1 MKKSIAIILGIII
14 FLIIVL
20 AGVFAWYSLQI
31 KCVDN
36 KNIETKTIE
45 IKSGTGT
52 VEILKSL
59 EQENL
64 INNTLAAEIYIKL
77 NGIKGLQAG
86 KYKLSTDMP
95 LEAVLTKIS
104 SGEVL
109 NESVNITF
117 LEGKN
122 MRWYATEIAKSTN
135 NTEDDVY
142 KLLQDKKY
150 IKELINKYW
159 FLTDEILSNDIYYP
173 LEGYLYPD
181 TYTFENAD
189 VSVEKI
195 FNTLLNQTDKVLSK
209 YKTQIKN
216 SGYSIHQILTISSI
230 IELEG
235 KTSEERNGIARVI
248 YNRIARNMSIGS
260 DVTTYYG
267 LKIDMNEKNL
277 TNEEIKTYNPYNTRG
292 PNMSGK
298 LPVGPIASVSED
310 AINSA
315 LNPTNSS
322 YLYFVADKNGK
333 IYFCN
338 TYDEHQKIIQSLKA
352 QGLWF
357 EYN

>member
-1 MKKSIAIILGIII
+1 MS
-14 FLIIVL
+14 
-20 AGVFAWYSLQI
+20 
-31 KCVDN
+31 
-36 KNIETKTIE
+36 KTIE
-45 IKSGTGT
+45 IKPKTGT
-52 VEILKSL
+52 VEILKL
-59 EQENL
+59 L
-64 INNTLAAEIYIKL
+64 KDNNIIKNVLSAEIYIKL
-77 NGIKGLQAG
+77 NGVKGLQAG
-86 KYKLSTDMP
+86 KYVLSTDMP

-109 NESVNITF
+109 DEQVNITF

-122 MRWYATEIAKSTN
+122 MRWYASEIANATN
-135 NTEDDVY
+135 NSEEDVY
-142 KLLQDKKY
+142 ELLNDSNY
-150 IKELINKYW
+150 IKGLINKYW
-159 FLTDEILSNDIYYP
+159 FLTDEVLNSNIYYP
-173 LEGYLYPD
+173 LEGYLYPN

-189 VSVEKI
+189 ISVKEI
-195 FNTLLNQTDKVLSK
+195 FEVLLNQTDKVLSK

-216 SGYSIHQILTISSI
+216 SGYSVHQILTISSI